1 MVKTNLTSVKNSL
14 ASDVRNKLE
23 EITRKIFMS
32 VVRKKETFGKVSI
45 SDSYHLSLYDEY
57 GQEMTGS
64 SSATEYMIL
73 AYSYTLAIHEA
84 SGHNCPLVIDSP
96 LGRVSGE
103 IRETTADML
112 LETSRNKQIIMLFTE
127 DEYSERVRNLFKGK
141 AQMQTITL
149 ADNEK
154 TWKGAEV

>member
-1 MVKTNLTSVKNSL
+1 M
-14 ASDVRNKLE
+14 
-23 EITRKIFMS
+23 
-32 VVRKKETFGKVSI
+32 
-45 SDSYHLSLYDEY
+45 
-57 GQEMTGS
+57 
-64 SSATEYMIL
+64 
-73 AYSYTLAIHEA
+73 
-84 SGHNCPLVIDSP
+84 IDSP

-127 DEYSERVRNLFKGK
+127 DEYSERVRNLFNGK